1 MHVAPIYICSHL
13 VPSYEY
19 VFVSRHNNL
28 SLYLFRLSSL
38 KLNVLAFYFECGFLI
53 TLADDYLVD

>member
-1 MHVAPIYICSHL
+1 MNMC
-13 VPSYEY
+13 
-19 VFVSRHNNL
+19 VSRHNNL